1 MTREELKQV
10 ARGAIV
16 KHAPELGIAIAE
28 RLIESPGMQRM
39 FDRWERKRPH
49 GLVAFVRRL
58 RGKQRGIDEQ
68 ERAQLEQLVREAVQ
82 KYR

>member
-1 MTREELKQV
+1 MTRDEIKEV

-16 KHAPELGIAIAE
+16 KHAPELGIALAE
-28 RLIESPGMQRM
+28 RIIESPGMQRM

-49 GLVAFVRRL
+49 GLVALARRL
-58 RGKQRGIDEQ
+58 RGKKRGIDEQ
-68 ERAQLEQLVREAVQ
+68 ERAQLEELVREAVQ